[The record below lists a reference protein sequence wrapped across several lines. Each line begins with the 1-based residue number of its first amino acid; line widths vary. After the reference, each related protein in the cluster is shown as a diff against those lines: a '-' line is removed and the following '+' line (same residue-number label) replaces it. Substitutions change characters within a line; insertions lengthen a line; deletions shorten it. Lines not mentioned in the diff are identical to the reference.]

1 MLGVVG
7 QQKLRKIKKQKQ
19 LTQNSWWGG
28 RTRKTEEDK
37 ETVASNTRLCKYAWN
52 KEHSLYVEGGRT
64 RKTEK
69 NKETVASNTK
79 LCKYA

>member
-1 MLGVVG
+1 MLVVVG

-37 ETVASNTRLCKYAWN
+37 ETVASNTRLS
-52 KEHSLYVEGGRT
+52 EI
-64 RKTEK
+64 K
-69 NKETVASNTK
+69 NIHFMLGVVG
-79 LCKYA
+79 